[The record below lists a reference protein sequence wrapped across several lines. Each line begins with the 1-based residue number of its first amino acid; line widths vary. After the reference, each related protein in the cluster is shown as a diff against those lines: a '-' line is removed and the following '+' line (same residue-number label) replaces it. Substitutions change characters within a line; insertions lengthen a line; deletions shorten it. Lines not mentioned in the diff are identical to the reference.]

1 VTGSERPTPTADTV
15 APDTVT
21 APPAAE
27 QGRVERAALQAD
39 PRSPLARVLDTGAG
53 RNLGLVAVLVVL
65 CIIGVATADTFA
77 TTGNLLTILT
87 SASIIGVIT
96 VGVTFVIIGGGIDL
110 SVGKVM
116 ALASVWAT
124 TLATQSYGPVVM
136 VFCALAVGA
145 GCGLVNGL
153 LVAYGRIVP
162 FIVTLAMLITAQGLA
177 ERISGKRSQIVTDPT
192 IAAIATTR
200 VLGVPL
206 LVYIFAAVV
215 VVGWVV
221 LNRTTFGRRTF
232 AIGGN
237 PEAARLAGLQVRRHT
252 ALLYVISGLCAGIAA
267 IMIASLT
274 TTGSSTHGTLYEL
287 DAIAA
292 VIIGGT
298 LLTGGRG
305 TLVGSILGVLVFTTI
320 TNLFILNNLATEVQ
334 NIAKGLIIVA
344 AVLFQTRA
352 RRADT

>member
-1 VTGSERPTPTADTV
+1 MSSSDRQAAETV
-15 APDTVT
+15 ATPS

-27 QGRVERAALQAD
+27 QGRVARAAARAD
-39 PRSPLARVLDTGAG
+39 RPSALVRVLDTGAG
-53 RNLGLVAVLVVL
+53 RNLGLIAVLVVL
-65 CIIGVATADTFA
+65 CVIGVATTDTFA
-77 TTGNLLTILT
+77 TTSNLLTILT

-96 VGVTFVIIGGGIDL
+96 VGVTIVIIGRGIDL

-116 ALASVWAT
+116 ALASVWST
-124 TLATQSYGPVVM
+124 TVATQSYGPVVM

-145 GCGLVNGL
+145 GCGLVNGVL
-153 LVAYGRIVP
+153 IAYGRIVP
-162 FIVTLAMLITAQGLA
+162 FIATLAMLISAQGLA

-192 IAAIATTR
+192 IAAIASTR

-206 LVYIFAAVV
+206 LVYVFAA
-215 VVGWVV
+215 
-221 LNRTTFGRRTF
+221 
-232 AIGGN
+232 
-237 PEAARLAGLQVRRHT
+237 
-252 ALLYVISGLCAGIAA
+252 
-267 IMIASLT
+267 LT

-305 TLVGSILGVLVFTTI
+305 TLIGSILGVLVFTAI

-334 NIAKGLIIVA
+334 NNIAKA
-344 AVLFQTRA
+344 
-352 RRADT
+352 